1 MTRTVPSIED
11 QKPPMP
17 RSAPSLQQVVPALLA
32 GLLIGVLE
40 VALATSHATLLF
52 NDDMSV
58 FLSRGVGMTLFASA
72 VGIAINTLLTSHPAI
87 IGGNQDAPAAIMG
100 VMAAAITAL
109 AAPLEVRLATLL
121 VAVALTTTFT
131 GLFLTGLGV
140 FRLAGLV
147 RFLPYPVAGGFLAGT
162 G

>member
-1 MTRTVPSIED
+1 
-11 QKPPMP
+11 MP

-121 VAVALTTTFT
+121 VAVPAGRGAYQHSEDIAKLIPHLGQNVIVNLLTPLLVAV
-131 GLFLTGLGV
+131 GLFL
-140 FRLAGLV
+140 AS
-147 RFLPYPVAGGFLAGT
+147 
-162 G
+162 